1 MIDRYGMSALGGF
14 FGGGVASVGT
24 SFHQSKHLVAMDRA
38 TALHEL
44 IYLVNT
50 GQDKKFLKELDRMT

>member
-50 GQDKKFLKELDRMT
+50 G